1 MGFVDEYLTDG
12 EDLILDLKPHWWVFS
27 LPAFILA
34 GLVIAL
40 IIVSGTWYF
49 GQAVGIATLGVAGWV
64 GWVYRQWANTHF
76 VVTSRRVIY
85 RSGVI
90 SKSGIEI
97 PLDRISNVLFHQR
110 LFERALGAGDLTIES
125 AGESGQQ
132 KFANVRKPDAVQNEI
147 NYAIEAQRTNRMTPQ
162 SVSGDSIPVQIEKLA
177 ELRDS
182 GAITQAEYAASK
194 ADLLKKLS

>member
-1 MGFVDEYLTDG
+1 
-12 EDLILDLKPHWWVFS
+12 
-27 LPAFILA
+27 
-34 GLVIAL
+34 
-40 IIVSGTWYF
+40 
-49 GQAVGIATLGVAGWV
+49 
-64 GWVYRQWANTHF
+64 THF

-110 LFERALGAGDLTIES
+110 IFERMLGAGDLTIES

-132 KFANVRKPDAVQNEI
+132 NFANVRKPDAVQNEI
-147 NYAIEAQRTNRMTPQ
+147 NHAIEAQRKRRMSPAAP
-162 SVSGDSIPVQIEKLA
+162 GDSIPVQIEKLA

-182 GAITQAEYAASK
+182 GAITQAEYASSK
-194 ADLLKKLS
+194 ADLLKKLK